1 MDLKAMTGLQL
12 LQAMREGNI
21 PHPAICQTMPMRA
34 SEVEAGRVVFEVT
47 ANKSH
52 TNPLGMVHGG
62 FASTIID
69 SVTGC
74 ASHTMLPAGAGYGT
88 VDLNVKMV
96 RPIPF
101 DTPLIAEGR
110 VINAG
115 KRVIIAEGDIKD
127 AEGKIYAHGSAT
139 CLVTGNS

>member
-1 MDLKAMTGLQL
+1 MTGLQI
-12 LQAMREGNI
+12 LQAMRDEEL
-21 PHPAICQTMPMRA
+21 PHPAICDTMPMRA
-34 SEVEAGRVVFEVT
+34 VEIDKGRVLFEVT
-47 ANKSH
+47 ANKTH
-52 TNPLGMVHGG
+52 TNPLGIVHGG

-74 ASHTMLPAGAGYGT
+74 ASHTMLEAGVGYGT

-101 DTPLIAEGR
+101 DVPLKAEGR

-115 KRVIIAEGDIKD
+115 RRVIIAEGDITD
-127 AEGKIYAHGSAT
+127 NEGKIYAHGSCT
-139 CLVTGNS
+139 CIVTG

>member
-1 MDLKAMTGLQL
+1 MDLKSMTGLQL
-12 LQAMREGNI
+12 LQAMRDGHI

-34 SEVEAGRVVFEVT
+34 TDVEKGRVLFEVT

-74 ASHTMLPAGAGYGT
+74 ASHTVLDAGVGYGT

-101 DTPLIAEGR
+101 DAVLLAEGR

-115 KRVIIAEGDIKD
+115 RRVIIAEGDIKD
-127 AEGKIYAHGSAT
+127 ADGKIYAHGSAT
-139 CLVTGNS
+139 CIVTGS

>member
-1 MDLKAMTGLQL
+1 MDLKSLTGLQL
-12 LQAMREGNI
+12 LQAMCDGQL

-34 SEVEAGRVVFEVT
+34 TAVEKGKVLFEVT

-52 TNPLGMVHGG
+52 TNPLGIVHGG

-74 ASHTMLPAGAGYGT
+74 ASHTMLEAGAGYGT

-101 DTPLIAEGR
+101 DTPLLAEGR

-127 AEGKIYAHGSAT
+127 SKGKIYAHGSAT
-139 CLVTGNS
+139 CIVT

>member
-1 MDLKAMTGLQL
+1 MTGLQL
-12 LQAMREGNI
+12 LQAMRDGQF
-21 PHPAICQTMPMRA
+21 PHPSICQTMPMRA
-34 SEVEAGRVVFEVT
+34 TEVEMGRVLFEAT

-62 FASTIID
+62 FASTVID

-74 ASHTMLPAGAGYGT
+74 ACHTVLAAGAGYGT

-101 DTPLIAEGR
+101 DTPLRAEGR

-127 AEGKIYAHGSAT
+127 ADGKIYAHGSAT
-139 CLVTGNS
+139 CIVTGG